1 MSQEL
6 VQDATDKVRGAV
18 PARKA
23 LMKLENVLIEP
34 NNASLNLTIQ
44 KRVTQVLL
52 VKGLPKKRM
61 ESLQQEGRFHI
72 GGYARMKALADS
84 QAILEGLELI
94 KPIQT
99 RARVE
104 EAVVIEAV
112 SWILS
117 PVNVGVLSWGMKN
130 VKLSEQESVTL
141 PCVTRRKTRKHMFDD
156 YCKVFER
163 QANILGRSTFYRI
176 VKEITGGE
184 EKIFTAVDYVT
195 GVLVHDSI
203 EMLQKISDDFVH
215 NNVDKVT
222 LSRQLELVR
231 NSFKQQYDSHV
242 QIEND
247 NVDMGPKNELN
258 MD

>member
-195 GVLVHDSI
+195 GVLLFMTPLKCCRRSV
-203 EMLQKISDDFVH
+203 MISY
-215 NNVDKVT
+215 T
-222 LSRQLELVR
+222 TMWTR
-231 NSFKQQYDSHV
+231 
-242 QIEND
+242 
-247 NVDMGPKNELN
+247 
-258 MD
+258 

>member
-1 MSQEL
+1 
-6 VQDATDKVRGAV
+6 
-18 PARKA
+18 
-23 LMKLENVLIEP
+23 
-34 NNASLNLTIQ
+34 
-44 KRVTQVLL
+44 
-52 VKGLPKKRM
+52 M

-72 GGYARMKALADS
+72 GGYARMTALADS
-84 QAILEGLELI
+84 QAILESLELI
-94 KPIQT
+94 KPII
-99 RARVE
+99 E

-112 SWILS
+112 SCILS
-117 PVNVGVLSWGMKN
+117 PVNVGVLSWGTKV

-163 QANILGRSTFYRI
+163 QAQILGRSTFYRI

-231 NSFKQQYDSHV
+231 NFFKQQYDSHV
-242 QIEND
+242 QQC
-247 NVDMGPKNELN
+247 
-258 MD
+258 